1 MEKQIIEVNGIKM
14 EVDMRHARRVDH
26 IVVGTKV
33 KVLVKG
39 SYGEPEVHTGAV
51 VGFEQFQ
58 TMPTIIVCYL
68 KVDYSSCELKFAYIN
83 AKSADK
89 YEIVVS
95 IDDELPIQKQ
105 DVLSRID
112 REIEKKRGEIE
123 DMDRKRAYFLT
134 HFNTY
139 FEAAAA
145 SN

>member
-33 KVLVKG
+33 KVLVKA
-39 SYGEPEVHTGAV
+39 SYGEPEVHTGVV

-83 AKSADK
+83 AKSGDK

-105 DVLSRID
+105 DVLSKID
-112 REIEKKRGEIE
+112 REIEKKRVEIE
-123 DMDRKRAYFLT
+123 DMERKRDYFLR

-139 FEAAAA
+139 FEASA
-145 SN
+145 